1 MSDIIASSQ
10 FPLAQKISLPQNS
23 DVSQT
28 LLNIQNSKA
37 DITFVEPFIAE
48 QYLKNNPNSV
58 QNIIQKNPI
67 RTFGNCFMFKKGQSE
82 FKRMLDI
89 AIAETLNKGFVEKS
103 IAKYE
108 IVPNSFYRVQSPY
121 KS

>member
-23 DVSQT
+23 DVSQVM
-28 LLNIQNSKA
+28 LNVHNAKA

-58 QNIIQKNPI
+58 RNIIPSNPI
-67 RTFGNCFMFKKGQSE
+67 RTFGNCFMFKKGQPE
-82 FKRMLDI
+82 FKRMLDV
-89 AIAETLNKGFVEKS
+89 AIAEVLNKGFVEKS

-108 IVPNSFYRVQSPY
+108 IVPNTFYRVQKPY